1 MSERLH
7 WWPKG
12 AWGLSL
18 SFSDY
23 LPTTPRCPPV
33 SGTYWLT
40 YFTFLLT
47 YFTVFITYLLACLLT
62 YLLIYLLTCQ
72 GISRNQT
79 FQAGVRRRKRWR
91 TWQWRCPASP
101 CTRTRWSTR
110 RCSSL
115 AVSAAAAAAEAAAA
129 QPDTRWG
136 HFTKAF
142 QDWKMLNGRKA
153 LVFGHVSF
161 GYILKGSLE
170 VKFRTI
176 WTDWNAEVDRWK
188 RRGGKRKSFSVHF
201 LSVKASCV
209 KAFVGE
215 DSSV

>member
-1 MSERLH
+1 MHYTSSTAQGGGGSFKNRKPIGEIGCCESRMSERLH

-18 SFSDY
+18 SLFLWLSTY
-23 LPTTPRCPPV
+23 YASV
-33 SGTYWLT
+33 SPGVRD
-40 YFTFLLT
+40 LLT
-47 YFTVFITYLLACLLT
+47 YLLHILTYLLYSLHYLLACLLT
-62 YLLIYLLTCQ
+62 YWFTYLLTCQ

-161 GYILKGSLE
+161 GYI
-170 VKFRTI
+170 
-176 WTDWNAEVDRWK
+176 
-188 RRGGKRKSFSVHF
+188 
-201 LSVKASCV
+201 
-209 KAFVGE
+209 
-215 DSSV
+215 